1 MQASGLLPHGAVP
14 VMQQGDADASQ
25 AHTGSEAADQVLQG
39 LAHTS
44 LPYYG
49 VQFHPESI
57 GTAFG
62 FQLLQNFHDLTVEY
76 HGLPEQA
83 PMQLPRQLPGQSATF
98 ESGETPARQSV
109 HHHVAQHQT

>member
-1 MQASGLLPHGAVP
+1 
-14 VMQQGDADASQ
+14 MQQGDIDPSQ
-25 AHTGSEAADQVLQG
+25 AHTDSAAADRVLQG

-76 HGLPEQA
+76 HGLPKPA
-83 PMQLPRQLPGQSATF
+83 PMRLSRQLHDQSATF
-98 ESGETPARQSV
+98 ESGENPACEPMHNHCVQL
-109 HHHVAQHQT
+109 QT